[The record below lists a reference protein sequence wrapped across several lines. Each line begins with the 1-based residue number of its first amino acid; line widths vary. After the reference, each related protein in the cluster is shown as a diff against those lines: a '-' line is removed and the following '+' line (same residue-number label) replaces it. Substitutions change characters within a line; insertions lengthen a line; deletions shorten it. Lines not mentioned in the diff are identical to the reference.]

1 MNRCLGVILAVSFLG
16 YAPVD
21 REVAYS
27 GRPGGQAG
35 KDAPAPVPA
44 PVPVTSPGEFESPW
58 KDESRALVIDPY
70 WMNSID
76 WDRMATDGRVAGV
89 IHKATQGKAVDKL
102 YESRRN
108 EAKRRGY
115 LWGSYHLATP
125 GDPVG
130 QADFYLETVTPGEDE
145 VIALDLEGLDP
156 CKFMS
161 IGDARRFIERIVER
175 TGRYPL
181 LYANNSVVREIVR
194 DYGPDS
200 VFARCPLWFA
210 RPGTVLSGFPKGFW
224 RTYALWQFS
233 SEQNCKPAGKGDCLY
248 RVAGTRSDMDVN
260 VFFGTVDEL
269 RARWPFRVE
278 GQRG

>member
-1 MNRCLGVILAVSFLG
+1 MFMGVVLAVSFLAG
-16 YAPVD
+16 APFTGVPP
-21 REVAYS
+21 VA
-27 GRPGGQAG
+27 QAP
-35 KDAPAPVPA
+35 AAPVPL
-44 PVPVTSPGEFESPW
+44 SGEFQSPW
-58 KDESRALVIDPY
+58 MDPSAALVIDPY

-76 WDRMATDGRVAGV
+76 WEQLATDRRVAGV
-89 IHKATQGKAVDKL
+89 IHKATQGKVVDKL
-102 YESRRN
+102 YAARRV
-108 EAKRRGY
+108 EARRRGY

-130 QADFYLETVTPGEDE
+130 QADFYLDTVKPGEDE

-156 CKFMS
+156 CRFMS

-210 RPGTVLSGFPKGFW
+210 RPGSVLTGFPKGFW
-224 RTYALWQFS
+224 PTYALWQFS
-233 SEQNCKPAGKGDCLY
+233 SEQNCKPPGKGACLY

-269 RARWPFRVE
+269 RACWPFRVDWNGE
-278 GQRG
+278 